1 MRKTKTR
8 QELAEEYGI
17 SRKTFAR
24 RLDGMGIQLS
34 RDRGV
39 LMPVDVLRV
48 YKALGFPEKI
58 GKEEKAQWM
67 QEMSA
72 QWHKSGS

>member
-1 MRKTKTR
+1 
-8 QELAEEYGI
+8 
-17 SRKTFAR
+17 
-24 RLDGMGIQLS
+24 MGIQLS

-72 QWHKSGS
+72 QWHKGGS